1 MEPTNQDQSAIV
13 QGTGPSGT
21 RQGLA
26 NYFNTNNLAAE
37 LALASIGNFEP
48 LEWKIDHQSVDA
60 VIAQKYSND
69 WVPYLPRTDRP
80 NNRKALTLTTL
91 EGWDHKS
98 VPSLAEATQKLG
110 RPVKETE
117 FCHPTQLY
125 QDCNQSSHSAY
136 ISLKDFLDIWQPLG
150 RTFIVNSGI
159 GGYFVPHRDHP
170 GMPRPVFRLVV
181 FLKNV
186 GPLDY
191 DWWMDDR
198 KANIEIGR
206 VYYVNTRMTHRTI
219 SWVEDSWHLIL
230 NVPMTPEN
238 VDKVLKHLQHRH

>member
-1 MEPTNQDQSAIV
+1 MEPINQDQPAIV
-13 QGTGPSGT
+13 QGAGPSGT
-21 RQGLA
+21 RQGLSG
-26 NYFNTNNLAAE
+26 FNPLLLAAE
-37 LALASIGNFEP
+37 MSLSQLGNFEP
-48 LEWKIDHQSVDA
+48 LEYRLDYHAIQST
-60 VIAQKYSND
+60 IMQKYSND

-98 VPSLAEATQKLG
+98 LPSLAEATQHLG

-125 QDCNQSSHSAY
+125 KDCDQAFPGNL
-136 ISLKDFLDIWQPLG
+136 SLKEFLDEWQPLG
-150 RTFIVNSGI
+150 RTFIVNSGV

-170 GMPRPVFRLVV
+170 GMPRPVFRLVA
-181 FLKNV
+181 FLKNC

-198 KANIEIGR
+198 KANIELGR

-219 SWVEDSWHLIL
+219 SWTEDSWHLII
-230 NVPMTPEN
+230 NVPFTLTN
-238 VDKVLKHLQHRH
+238 VDKLLKHLQHRH

>member
-1 MEPTNQDQSAIV
+1 MEPINQDQSAIV
-13 QGTGPSGT
+13 QGSGPSGT
-21 RQGLA
+21 RQGIGG
-26 NYFNTNNLAAE
+26 FNPLLLAAE
-37 LALASIGNFEP
+37 MALSQLGNFEP
-48 LEWKIDHQSVDA
+48 LEYRLDYHAIQST
-60 VIAQKYSND
+60 IMQKYSND

-91 EGWDHKS
+91 EGWDHKAL
-98 VPSLAEATQKLG
+98 PSLAEATQKLG

-125 QDCNQSSHSAY
+125 KDCDQAFPGNL
-136 ISLKDFLDIWQPLG
+136 SLKEFLDEWQPLG

-170 GMPRPVFRLVV
+170 GMPRPVFRLVA
-181 FLKNV
+181 FLKNC
-186 GPLDY
+186 GPLEY

-198 KANIEIGR
+198 KANIELGR

-219 SWVEDSWHLIL
+219 SWTEDSWHLII
-230 NVPMTPEN
+230 NVPFTVGN
-238 VDKVLKHLQHRH
+238 VDKLLRHLQHRH

>member
-1 MEPTNQDQSAIV
+1 MNSFNQNNPGAI
-13 QGTGPSGT
+13 QGAGPSGT

-26 NYFNTNNLAAE
+26 ALSPQMLAAE
-37 LALASIGNFEP
+37 MALSQIGNFEP
-48 LEWKIDHQSVDA
+48 LEWKIDHYAVES

-69 WVPYLPRTDRP
+69 WVDYLPRTDRP
-80 NNRKALTLTTL
+80 NNRKALTLSTL

-110 RPVKETE
+110 RPVREIE
-117 FCHPTQLY
+117 FCNPTQLY
-125 QDCNQSSHSAY
+125 HDCNQNQPGL
-136 ISLKDFLDIWQPLG
+136 ISLKSFLDEWQPLG
-150 RTFIVNSGI
+150 RTFIVNCGI

-170 GMPRPVFRLVV
+170 GMPRPVFRLVA

-186 GPLDY
+186 APYEY

-198 KANIEIGR
+198 KANIEMGR

-219 SWVEDSWHLIL
+219 SWTPDSWHMIV

-238 VDKVLKHLQHRH
+238 VDKLLKHLQHRH

>member
-1 MEPTNQDQSAIV
+1 MNTPDQQNNPVLINGA
-13 QGTGPSGT
+13 GPSGT
-21 RQGLA
+21 RQGLSGVS
-26 NYFNTNNLAAE
+26 FPNLAAE
-37 LALASIGNFEP
+37 VALGQLGNFEP
-48 LEWKIDHQSVDA
+48 LEYRLDYHAIQST
-60 VIAQKYSND
+60 IMQRYSND

-117 FCHPTQLY
+117 FSHPTRLY
-125 QDCNQSSHSAY
+125 NDCDQAFPGNL
-136 ISLKDFLDIWQPLG
+136 SLKEFLDDWQPLG
-150 RTFIVNSGI
+150 RTFIVNSGV

-170 GMPRPVFRLVV
+170 GMPRPVFRLVA
-181 FLKNV
+181 FLKNC

-198 KANIEIGR
+198 KANIELGR

-219 SWVEDSWHLIL
+219 SWTEDSWHLIV
-230 NVPMTPEN
+230 NVPMTVEN
-238 VDKVLKHLQHRH
+238 VDKLLKHLQHRH

>member
-1 MEPTNQDQSAIV
+1 MSVFNQDNPNAV
-13 QGTGPSGT
+13 HGTGPSGT
-21 RQGLA
+21 RMGL
-26 NYFNTNNLAAE
+26 NGVSPQMLAAE
-37 LALASIGNFEP
+37 LALAQIGNFEP
-48 LEWKIDHQSVDA
+48 LDYKIDNFGVEN
-60 VIAQKYSND
+60 VINEKYSND
-69 WVPYLPRTDRP
+69 WVDYLPRTDRP
-80 NNRKALTLTTL
+80 NNRKALTLSTM
-91 EGWDHKS
+91 EGWDHRS

-110 RPVKETE
+110 RPVREVE
-117 FCHPTQLY
+117 FNVPTQLY
-125 QDCNQSSHSAY
+125 NDCNRASPGL
-136 ISLKDFLDIWQPLG
+136 ISLKGFLDEWQPLG
-150 RTFIVNSGI
+150 RTFIVNCGI

-170 GMPRPVFRLVV
+170 GMPRPVFRLVA

-186 GPLDY
+186 GPYEY

-219 SWVEDSWHLIL
+219 SWAQDSWHMIV